1 MSKHVIR
8 DWFFQPKQDGRTI
21 DQFMAE
27 IRKQSRDCTF
37 GDLTEDLMLH
47 VLIRGIDSERMRR
60 RLFKTDDLKLEK
72 AVRMCRNMEA
82 TTADLQMWSS
92 KKEEEAAAIAAGSS
106 RKYQRLPSEEKHKT
120 AKRNCARCSLRHAPT
135 EV

>member
-1 MSKHVIR
+1 
-8 DWFFQPKQDGRTI
+8 
-21 DQFMAE
+21 
-27 IRKQSRDCTF
+27 
-37 GDLTEDLMLH
+37 MLH

-92 KKEEEAAAIAAGSS
+92 KKEEEAAAGSS

-120 AKRNCARCSLRHAPT
+120 AKRNCARCSLRHAPNKCPAQGKT
-135 EV
+135 CYKCQKPNHFEQVYKSKEEAQMVD